1 MHAVP
6 SGITRNC
13 ILKLAKKPCHVKVIS
28 PFGHRAAT
36 MGDRS
41 QGEGRVQVRIFPCS
55 KYLNSVR
62 FILVTQLSQIK

>member
-6 SGITRNC
+6 SGVTTNC

-28 PFGHRAAT
+28 PFRHRAVT

-41 QGEGRVQVRIFPCS
+41 QGKDRVEVKIFSCS
-55 KYLNSVR
+55 RCLNSVR
-62 FILVTQLSQIK
+62 FILVSW